1 MGKCRML
8 DLCGNIWIAFI
19 IYCRY
24 IELYSYRFTKG
35 DHIELV
41 RLMYQCLFEEYFDED
56 IIKICART
64 LTNLLRYR
72 RLLNRMDL
80 SLGWRPLYDLYVKSM
95 QGKTPRIPSDEEGI
109 SAIEAMIAACRY
121 YFPLEATRE
130 ILDEV
135 YFHFYNFY
143 LLYRS
148 LMLSILPFESDF
160 TSTGFVEC

>member
-8 DLCGNIWIAFI
+8 DRCGNIWIAFI

-64 LTNLLRYR
+64 LTNLLRLMCLFTDFSHYVTEISQVFIETVPYR
-72 RLLNRMDL
+72 RLLFL
-80 SLGWRPLYDLYVKSM
+80 P
-95 QGKTPRIPSDEEGI
+95 
-109 SAIEAMIAACRY
+109 CR
-121 YFPLEATRE
+121 
-130 ILDEV
+130 ILDV
-135 YFHFYNFY
+135 
-143 LLYRS
+143 LL
-148 LMLSILPFESDF
+148 IVPF
-160 TSTGFVEC
+160 